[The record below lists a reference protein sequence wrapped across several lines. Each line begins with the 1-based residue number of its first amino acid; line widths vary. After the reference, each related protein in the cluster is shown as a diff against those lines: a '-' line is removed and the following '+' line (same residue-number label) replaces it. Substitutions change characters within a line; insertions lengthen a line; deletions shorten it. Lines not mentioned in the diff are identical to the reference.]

1 MGQALG
7 HTADELGCSERT
19 LRRYIGTGMLRG
31 RRVATHG
38 VELSTSEAHYL
49 RSHWPLLHT
58 LKGAL
63 RTERDVRLA
72 VLFGST
78 AVGEDQPGSDI
89 DVLIAHRGSGS
100 LPLAGLRSRLRHTLG
115 KPVHLVSL
123 EQARDAP
130 SLLADVL
137 QEGRPLVDRDGL
149 WSGLST
155 EADDILARATKEDE
169 DTAAS
174 ALNAIADARTRL
186 Q

>member
-1 MGQALG
+1 MGQVLG

-19 LRRYIGTGMLRG
+19 LRRYIGTGLVRG

-38 VELSTSEAHYL
+38 IELSADEARYL
-49 RSHWPLLHT
+49 RHHWPLLHT

-63 RTERDVRLA
+63 RTEREVRLA

-78 AVGEDQPGSDI
+78 AVGEDQEDSDI
-89 DVLIAHRGSGS
+89 DVLVAHRSRGP
-100 LPLAGLRSRLRHTLG
+100 LPLAGLRARLRRTLG

-137 QEGRPLVDRDGL
+137 QEGRPLIDRDGL
-149 WSGLST
+149 WSDLNA
-155 EADDILARATKEDE
+155 EADEILVRAAQEDR
-169 DTAAS
+169 DAATS
-174 ALNAIADARTRL
+174 AQHAVAEARTRL
-186 Q
+186 P

>member
-19 LRRYIGTGMLRG
+19 LRRYIGASLLRG
-31 RRVATHG
+31 RRVATRG
-38 VELSTSEAHYL
+38 IELSMEEADYL
-49 RSHWPLLHT
+49 RNHWALLHA

-63 RTERDVRLA
+63 RTERDIRLA

-78 AVGEDQPGSDI
+78 ALGEDQPDSDV
-89 DVLIAHRGSGS
+89 DLLIGHRRSGS
-100 LPLAGLRSRLRHTLG
+100 RPLAGVRSRLRHTLD

-137 QEGRPLVDRDGL
+137 KEGRPLVDRDGL
-149 WSGLST
+149 WSHLNT
-155 EADDILARATKEDE
+155 EADDILARATKENRDV
-169 DTAAS
+169 AAN
-174 ALNAIADARTRL
+174 ALNAVAEARARL
-186 Q
+186 L